1 MFDYLKPGCV
11 VKDAAGI
18 RKTIVRVES
27 RKVYWAYADRNG
39 RRSYSAEYER
49 FIDTHFVLPHMKM
62 LQEQAA

>member
-1 MFDYLKPGCV
+1 MFDYLKPGCI

-27 RKVYWAYADRNG
+27 GKVYWAYADRNG
-39 RRSYSAEYER
+39 SRCYSAGYER
-49 FIDTHFVLPHMKM
+49 FIDTHFVFPHMTM